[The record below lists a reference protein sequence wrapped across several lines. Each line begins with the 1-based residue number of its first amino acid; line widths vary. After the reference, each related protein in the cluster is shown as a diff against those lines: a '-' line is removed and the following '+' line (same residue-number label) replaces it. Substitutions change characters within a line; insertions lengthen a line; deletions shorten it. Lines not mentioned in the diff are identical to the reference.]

1 MLGLGL
7 GLQYARSRG
16 GGGGDANFSKTILL
30 LGFNGAD
37 GATTTLDESFK
48 MRGAPTFHGDAQ
60 IDTSIAAFGAGSLQL
75 SGAGKVTYPDHA
87 DFYMAGN
94 DFTIE
99 LWTRFNATAGF
110 QNLIGQADISAN
122 GAFNLDAVNG
132 TILRARFQLVSDGM
146 VNMQNTWNYAINTQ
160 YHVVLERSGSTF
172 RTYAGGVM
180 IAKLTALTNQMV
192 DDTQDIT
199 IGSLTTAGA
208 GITNGANARID
219 EVRIT
224 KGAALYNND
233 AGFTPPITAFP
244 RS

>member
-7 GLQYARSRG
+7 GLAYARSRG

-48 MRGAPTFHGDAQ
+48 ARGAPTFHGDAQ

-75 SGAGKVTYPDHA
+75 SGAGKITYPDHA
-87 DFYMAGN
+87 DFYMAGQ

-99 LWTRFNATAGF
+99 LWVRFNSTAGF
-110 QNLIGQADISAN
+110 QNLIGQSDTAAN
-122 GAFNLDAVNG
+122 GAFNIDAVNG
-132 TILRARFQLVSDGM
+132 TVLRTRFELVGDGM
-146 VNMQNTWNYAINTQ
+146 VNMQNTWNYAVNTQ

-172 RTYAGGVM
+172 RSYAGGVM
-180 IAKLTALTNQMV
+180 ISKATYSNPMI
-192 DDTQDIT
+192 DDSKDIT
-199 IGSLTTAGA
+199 IGSLGTAGA
-208 GITNGANARID
+208 GITNGANARFD
-219 EVRIT
+219 EIRIT
-224 KGAALYNND
+224 KGAALYNSD
-233 AGFTPPITAFP
+233 AGFTPPTSAFP